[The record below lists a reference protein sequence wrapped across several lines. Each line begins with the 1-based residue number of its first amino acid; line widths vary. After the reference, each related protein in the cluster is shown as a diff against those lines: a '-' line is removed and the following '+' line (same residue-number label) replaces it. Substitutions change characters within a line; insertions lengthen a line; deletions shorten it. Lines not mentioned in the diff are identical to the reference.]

1 MVQVFGPERP
11 AVLARELTKTFET
24 SRAATLQ
31 ELHDWLLA
39 DDNQQRGEF
48 VLLLHG
54 RTVSG
59 TQAIE
64 AADRRVLEVL
74 LGELPLKQAAALAS
88 KITGVPKNRL
98 YDLGL
103 ELKNG

>member
-1 MVQVFGPERP
+1 
-11 AVLARELTKTFET
+11 
-24 SRAATLQ
+24 
-31 ELHDWLLA
+31 
-39 DDNQQRGEF
+39 
-48 VLLLHG
+48 LLHG